1 VIPVLPLILLVTAAG
16 LVFLVRRFVGRG
28 TLAVTALLCVPL
40 IAGAARRTLP
50 MIGEAVRCTSAD
62 PLGPTTCSSP
72 DQRSFF
78 AAAAYA
84 RENTP
89 PDAAFVTL
97 KEATFALLSERRV
110 QHPERLILQDSLRL
124 PEIMRASGLDYVLL
138 TPLHDSGLTRHLLR
152 RCDELEVVQT
162 FPAQTYILK
171 LSSPADSTGGIACSV
186 LNYFLTQLPPRRIQK
201 SW

>member
-1 VIPVLPLILLVTAAG
+1 
-16 LVFLVRRFVGRG
+16 
-28 TLAVTALLCVPL
+28 
-40 IAGAARRTLP
+40 
-50 MIGEAVRCTSAD
+50 
-62 PLGPTTCSSP
+62 
-72 DQRSFF
+72 
-78 AAAAYA
+78 
-84 RENTP
+84 
-89 PDAAFVTL
+89 
-97 KEATFALLSERRV
+97 
-110 QHPERLILQDSLRL
+110 
-124 PEIMRASGLDYVLL
+124 MRASGLDYVLL